1 MKQILASVGAL
12 LLAISL
18 LMLAS
23 GLFGTFIGLRSSLEG
38 FSQTVV
44 GLMMSA
50 YYVGLIVGTLRIGP
64 LVNRIGHIRAFA
76 AFCAIAAAAAITF
89 PFYASAPLWILLRG
103 IIGFSMAGLF
113 MVVESWLNDRATG
126 ETRGTVMS
134 LYMMVSYLAMGSG
147 QFMLN
152 LGDPYEP
159 QLFML
164 TTLLFCLALIPVA
177 VTRASY
183 PAPVESSHFGFREL
197 YRISPT
203 AVMGCLCAGLSSG
216 AIYGMGPVF
225 AKNLGLSVADISRF
239 MGVIVIS
246 GLFLQLPIGRLSDRY
261 DRRWIIIGVAIA
273 SALSCV
279 GMVLLMRL
287 GSYQMMTPTGAV
299 DSLWEMQ
306 STSLQAMAA
315 AYGGFV
321 ATLYPLS
328 VAYAN
333 DYIDPKDMVQAT
345 GGLVLAFGIGAAL
358 GPVAAAGLMKP
369 LGPAGLFIFT
379 GFAAAM
385 LVAFALYRTRRRSW
399 VPVMEKESFV
409 VMPEAMAMPVAMEL
423 DPRTQESPQ
432 LALELEPPTQTD
444 AR

>member
-1 MKQILASVGAL
+1 MKQILASVGTL
-12 LLAISL
+12 LLAIGL
-18 LMLAS
+18 LMLAN

-50 YYVGLIVGTLRIGP
+50 YYLGLIVGTLRIGP

-76 AFCAIAAAAAITF
+76 AFCAIAAAATIAF
-89 PFYASAPLWILLRG
+89 PFYASAPFWILLRG
-103 IIGFSMAGLF
+103 ITGFSMAGLF

-177 VTRASY
+177 VTRASH

-203 AVMGCLCAGLSSG
+203 AVIGCLCAGLSSG

-225 AKNLGLSVADISRF
+225 AKDLGLSVVEIARF
-239 MGVIVIS
+239 MGIIVIS

-261 DRRWIIIGVAIA
+261 DRRRVIIGVAVA
-273 SALSCV
+273 SALSCA
-279 GMVLLMRL
+279 GMVLLMRW
-287 GSYQMMTPTGAV
+287 GSYQMMTPAGPV

-306 STSLQAMAA
+306 STSLQAVAA

-333 DYIDPKDMVQAT
+333 DYIDPKDMIQAT
-345 GGLVLAFGIGAAL
+345 GGLVLAFGVGAAL
-358 GPVAAAGLMKP
+358 GPVAAAGSMKL
-369 LGPAGLFIFT
+369 LGPAGLFVFT
-379 GFAAAM
+379 GLAAAV
-385 LVAFALYRTRRRSW
+385 LVVFALYRTRRRSW

-409 VMPEAMAMPVAMEL
+409 VMPEAMSMPVAMEL

-432 LALELEPPTQTD
+432 MTLDLDSAGQTE